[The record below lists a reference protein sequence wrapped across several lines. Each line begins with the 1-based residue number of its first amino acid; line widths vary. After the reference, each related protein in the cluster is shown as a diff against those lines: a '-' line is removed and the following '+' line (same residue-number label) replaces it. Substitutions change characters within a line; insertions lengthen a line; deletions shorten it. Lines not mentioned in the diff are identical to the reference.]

1 MQQSL
6 VESEVTYC
14 WEMSSSLPLSLAV
27 TYLSS
32 GSHSESVPEE
42 NLKVG
47 EDAVRALEQ
56 FLRD

>member
-1 MQQSL
+1 M
-6 VESEVTYC
+6 YC

-32 GSHSESVPEE
+32 GSHSESMPEE

-47 EDAVRALEQ
+47 EDVRALEQ